1 MAELMSGFTTIFSD
15 SDETAEIGSESFGIP
30 SFSSVLVRTD
40 GFVPGVS
47 RDVLIP
53 EPPVY

>member
-1 MAELMSGFTTIFSD
+1 MAELISGFTTIFSD
-15 SDETAEIGSESFGIP
+15 SDETAEIGTESFGIP